1 MQQMRFGDYKVR
13 NDIFINIKKQ
23 TSMNN
28 HEESQLDKLSLSET
42 EELLT
47 QEMDELIGGDYILY
61 CSFSGENAH
70 AM

>member
-1 MQQMRFGDYKVR
+1 
-13 NDIFINIKKQ
+13 
-23 TSMNN
+23 MNN

-61 CSFSGENAH
+61 CSCCGENAH

>member
-1 MQQMRFGDYKVR
+1 
-13 NDIFINIKKQ
+13 
-23 TSMNN
+23 MNN
-28 HEESQLDKLSLSET
+28 QGESRLDKLSLSEA

-61 CSFSGENAH
+61 CSCSGDNAH